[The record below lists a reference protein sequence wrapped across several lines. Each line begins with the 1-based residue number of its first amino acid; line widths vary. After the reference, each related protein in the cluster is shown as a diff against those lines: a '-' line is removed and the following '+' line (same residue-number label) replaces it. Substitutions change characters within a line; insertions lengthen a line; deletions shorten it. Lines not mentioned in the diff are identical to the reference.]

1 VHRALI
7 RALKL
12 GADGLKDDPIP
23 SLAELA
29 ASLSAAER
37 RAMLAERE
45 TIDRLIVNHLSSKI
59 GASFSGRISGVTR
72 SGLFVK
78 LEETG
83 ADGFVPAS
91 TIGKDYYK
99 FDEAKHALIGQ
110 RTAEIFRL
118 GDEVKVKLVEASPV
132 AGALRFELLPGSREQ
147 HRSSLPEG
155 ISNRPQKK
163 WKNRR

>member
-1 VHRALI
+1 
-7 RALKL
+7 
-12 GADGLKDDPIP
+12 
-23 SLAELA
+23 
-29 ASLSAAER
+29 
-37 RAMLAERE
+37 MLAERE